1 MLSELISMD
10 TGEGLILPSRR
21 RGRRDSYTGSLSSL
35 QPDALGIQRARSVD
49 HTGYSR
55 PTAPRK
61 HYEVD
66 EPVKRLAND
75 SEFMKN
81 STVGIIARQERPSTP
96 SAPIQLLPSSP
107 PKSQGGPRAAPP
119 PTPKSFAK
127 QKAPSTPQS
136 RGRGSKSPIQ
146 WKSPRSKLSRYAGS
160 RSRAP
165 RHSLT
170 SSSPYNWTFPT
181 PNATSRFSIP
191 SRLFSPLTHVT
202 SVIDA
207 DAAAAAVP
215 IQYNS
220 AGDMIGITPAR
231 LIIHITSPESLDY
244 NLLSD
249 FFISYRQFMTDHELL
264 RLLTARY
271 KWAVNRSDD
280 IGRVIRLR
288 IFVAIR
294 HWILNYFADDFV
306 PSLGLRKDFV
316 AAINEFSKYGKVRAS
331 SGDRRLLGELKR
343 CWIRAC
349 SFYWDMPA
357 GVYSSNVLM
366 LGPERCFDER
376 LHPGGS
382 VGTRHVV
389 LEGNNKIKISQS
401 ETLPNQANY
410 AIPDSAVATIQLEP
424 QREQSSSPI
433 LPRNGLYM
441 TQQQQSTRLN
451 PSLSGAAS
459 LSSSLSNES
468 AASVDE
474 PRTPP
479 AVAHGWLWGCL
490 IRGSAKAIVDIPTDD
505 QSIVDAIIPPSP
517 TPVTQRHHVDA
528 MSEHSYSASESSDI
542 GGNFNNNPKVILKS
556 WRKRMFRNH
565 QRAGVGERVPP
576 IVPDFAVATQTM
588 DGSQINKVH
597 REHEMEYMGVRIDI
611 LAASVVDN
619 HKQYMATCDEIG
631 TADGNASREFSTS
644 RSVVQGGLGLGVRT
658 GYSSVLQGSPS
669 RTIRTTHN
677 DTDIKS
683 LRGTVIDFHDDKL
696 EAGTCVSTP
705 QELGSSVQ
713 SQSLDRTAT
722 IRQLFRARFPYDHV
736 IVSGSVASQVGADR
750 SQSVSNP
757 SSILHFPEFSPSHSS
772 TSDSLGSASAIQLA
786 EDFPGLRHRAAK
798 SDLKAGR
805 DISPTSFKWTS
816 TSTLGGTSFN
826 GDDVTRY
833 SLPLIVGPLQ
843 RVQESAPLAG
853 AGQSKSAN
861 MLIPGISEDIAKEI
875 LKLAEIPDDSCDGE
889 NAVDIALQKLEGNY
903 RPNRLSVGGKPN
915 GTVDADSCSIEE
927 SVPDDRLANFSCRRV
942 RGSERN
948 AWFLEG
954 RALDYSLEAVS
965 DDASPEILQ
974 PPSSPAFR
982 QSYQSTHP
990 SHGLSIYSERLSRL
1004 SVNSMASGASSTVS
1018 LSIHLP
1024 FILKYRAFDLA
1035 EQFTIIDR
1043 DALSEV
1049 DWKEL
1054 IELRWKQNVAPVQDW
1069 LSLLTVKD
1077 VRGVELIISRFNLM
1091 TSWVTSE
1098 IMLTRGLEERVRTIV
1113 KFIHVAAH
1121 TRELQN
1127 YSTFMQLTLALAS
1140 ATVQRLQ
1147 TTWQNVPPGD
1157 VALFQSLEELASP
1170 LKNFHNL
1177 RRAMDKSDVSKG
1189 CVPFIGLYL
1198 SDLTFNAERPVH
1210 VKPKLARDSLYSSDE
1225 ESDDV
1230 NDVFSPSRR
1239 EDNASNVSQLI
1250 NVERF
1255 RTSASIIKK
1264 LLYFVNSA
1272 RAYNGRLKTNPD
1284 IVSRCLYISCLDD
1297 DEIEECFQL
1306 MESP

>member
-1 MLSELISMD
+1 MD
-10 TGEGLILPSRR
+10 TEEGIILASRQSER
-21 RGRRDSYTGSLSSL
+21 QDSYTGSLSSSR
-35 QPDALGIQRARSVD
+35 PDVLSIQSARSAN
-49 HTGYSR
+49 HTGNR
-55 PTAPRK
+55 PNAARMP
-61 HYEVD
+61 YEVD
-66 EPVKRLAND
+66 EPVKRLPNG
-75 SEFMKN
+75 SEFIKN
-81 STVGIIARQERPSTP
+81 STASIIAGPERPSTP
-96 SAPIQLLPSSP
+96 SAPIQLLPQSH
-107 PKSQGGPRAAPP
+107 PKSQAAPRAAPL
-119 PTPKSFAK
+119 TPKSVAK

-136 RGRGSKSPIQ
+136 RGRQYRGSKSPIQ
-146 WKSPRSKLSRYAGS
+146 WKSPRSKLSRFTGSRS

-181 PNATSRFSIP
+181 PNVTSRFSIP
-191 SRLFSPLTHVT
+191 SRLFSSAPLTHVT

-215 IQYNS
+215 VEYNS
-220 AGDMIGITPAR
+220 AGDIIGITAAR
-231 LIIHITSPESLDY
+231 LIIHMTSPESLDY

-249 FFISYRQFMTDHELL
+249 FFISYRQFMTDNELL
-264 RLLTARY
+264 RLLKARY

-288 IFVAIR
+288 IFVALR

-316 AAINEFSKYGKVRAS
+316 AAINEFSQYGKVRAS
-331 SGDRRLLGELKR
+331 SGDRRLIGELKR
-343 CWIRAC
+343 CWIRTC
-349 SFYWDMPA
+349 SLYWDMPA
-357 GVYSSNVLM
+357 GVYSSKVLM

-376 LHPGGS
+376 LHPGGNIGS
-382 VGTRHVV
+382 RDVV
-389 LEGNNKIKISQS
+389 FEGNNKVKILQS
-401 ETLPNQANY
+401 ETSPKPANY
-410 AIPDSAVATIQLEP
+410 AIPDSAAATFQLEP
-424 QREQSSSPI
+424 LREQSSSPI

-441 TQQQQSTRLN
+441 SQQQQPTKLK
-451 PSLSGAAS
+451 PSLSGSPS
-459 LSSSLSNES
+459 LSSTSLSNES

-479 AVAHGWLWGCL
+479 VVAHGLLWGGL
-490 IRGSAKAIVDIPTDD
+490 IRGKADAIVDIPTDD

-517 TPVTQRHHVDA
+517 TPVTQSRD
-528 MSEHSYSASESSDI
+528 SDIISSHSDIASESRDVS
-542 GGNFNNNPKVILKS
+542 GNLSNNYPKVILKS
-556 WRKRMFRNH
+556 WRKRMFGNH
-565 QRAGVGERVPP
+565 QRGIGERIPP
-576 IVPDFAVATQTM
+576 VPDFAVTTQTM

-597 REHEMEYMGVRIDI
+597 TEQQMEYIGVRIDI

-619 HKQYMATCDEIG
+619 HKQLMATSDEIG
-631 TADGNASREFSTS
+631 SSVSRECSS
-644 RSVVQGGLGLGVRT
+644 RSVVPGGLGLGVRT

-669 RTIRTTHN
+669 RTTRTTHN

-683 LRGTVIDFHDDKL
+683 LRGTVIDFHDRSGS
-696 EAGTCVSTP
+696 GTYVSIP
-705 QELGSSVQ
+705 QELAGSVQ
-713 SQSLDRTAT
+713 SQYLDRTA
-722 IRQLFRARFPYDHV
+722 IRQLPSARSRFDQV
-736 IVSGSVASQVGADR
+736 EVSGSGASQVGAD
-750 SQSVSNP
+750 VSNP

-772 TSDSLGSASAIQLA
+772 TSDSLGSAIQLA
-786 EDFPGLRHRAAK
+786 DNFPGLRRRAAE

-805 DISPTSFKWTS
+805 DISPTNFKWTS
-816 TSTLGGTSFN
+816 SSSLGGTSFN
-826 GDDVTRY
+826 GDNVTRY
-833 SLPLIVGPLQ
+833 SLPQIMGPLQ
-843 RVQESAPLAG
+843 RVQESAPLEG
-853 AGQSKSAN
+853 TGQSKSAN
-861 MLIPGISEDIAKEI
+861 MLIPGISEDVAREI
-875 LKLAEIPDDSCDGE
+875 LKLAEIPDDSHDGE

-903 RPNRLSVGGKPN
+903 RPNRLSVGDGS
-915 GTVDADSCSIEE
+915 VDADPCSIIEE
-927 SVPDDRLANFSCRRV
+927 SLLDDRLASFTPRRGR

-948 AWFLEG
+948 AWFLDG
-954 RALDYSLEAVS
+954 SALDYSLEAVS
-965 DDASPEILQ
+965 NDASSHEIPQ
-974 PPSSPAFR
+974 PPSSPPFPR
-982 QSYQSTHP
+982 SYQSTPP
-990 SHGLSIYSERLSRL
+990 SRGLSIYSERLSRL
-1004 SVNSMASGASSTVS
+1004 SVNSMVSGASSTVS

-1024 FILKYRAFDLA
+1024 FILKYRAIDLA

-1043 DALSEV
+1043 DALAEV

-1157 VALFQSLEELASP
+1157 AALFQSLEELASP
-1170 LKNFHNL
+1170 LKNFRNL
-1177 RRAMDKSDVSKG
+1177 RRVMDKSDVSKG

-1225 ESDDV
+1225 DSDNE

-1239 EDNASNVSQLI
+1239 ENNTSNISQLI

-1272 RAYNGRLKTNPD
+1272 RAYNGRLQTNPD

>member
-1 MLSELISMD
+1 MSREVISMD

-21 RGRRDSYTGSLSSL
+21 SGRRDSCTGSLSSPR
-35 QPDALGIQRARSVD
+35 PDELSIQGAGSADHAGYRPNAARM
-49 HTGYSR
+49 R
-55 PTAPRK
+55 
-61 HYEVD
+61 YEVD
-66 EPVKRLAND
+66 EPVKRLPNG
-75 SEFMKN
+75 SEFIKN
-81 STVGIIARQERPSTP
+81 STVGIIAGQEGPSAP

-107 PKSQGGPRAAPP
+107 LKSQAAPRP
-119 PTPKSFAK
+119 DPSSTPKSFAK

-136 RGRGSKSPIQ
+136 RGRQYRGSKSPIQ
-146 WKSPRSKLSRYAGS
+146 WKSPRSKLSRFPES

-181 PNATSRFSIP
+181 PNLTSQFSIP
-191 SRLFSPLTHVT
+191 SRLFSSTPLTHVT
-202 SVIDA
+202 SVIDV

-215 IQYNS
+215 VQYNS
-220 AGDMIGITPAR
+220 AGDIIGITPAR
-231 LIIHITSPESLDY
+231 LIIHLTSPESLDY

-249 FFISYRQFMTDHELL
+249 FFISYRQFMTDNELL

-288 IFVAIR
+288 IFIALR

-306 PSLGLRKDFV
+306 PSLSLRKDFI
-316 AAINEFSKYGKVRAS
+316 AAINEFSQYGKVRAS

-343 CWIRAC
+343 CWIRVC
-349 SFYWDMPA
+349 SLYWDMPA
-357 GVYSSNVLM
+357 GIYSSNVLM
-366 LGPERCFDER
+366 LGLERCFDER
-376 LHPGGS
+376 LHPGGNI
-382 VGTRHVV
+382 GTRHVV
-389 LEGNNKIKISQS
+389 LEGNNKINISQS
-401 ETLPNQANY
+401 ETSPKRANI
-410 AIPDSAVATIQLEP
+410 AIPDSAVSTFPLEP
-424 QREQSSSPI
+424 RREQSSSPI

-441 TQQQQSTRLN
+441 SQQQQSTRLKS
-451 PSLSGAAS
+451 SLSGAPS
-459 LSSSLSNES
+459 LSSSNES

-479 AVAHGWLWGCL
+479 MVTRGWLWGCL
-490 IRGSAKAIVDIPTDD
+490 IRGNAKTIVDIPTDD

-517 TPVTQRHHVDA
+517 TPVTQSHDSDI
-528 MSEHSYSASESSDI
+528 MSEHSYIAKESRDI
-542 GGNFNNNPKVILKS
+542 RGNLSNNNPKVILKS
-556 WRKRMFRNH
+556 WRKRMFGSH
-565 QRAGVGERVPP
+565 QRGGIAERVPL
-576 IVPDFAVATQTM
+576 IVPDFAVGTHTM
-588 DGSQINKVH
+588 DGSQMNKVH
-597 REHEMEYMGVRIDI
+597 REQEMEYMGIRIDI

-619 HKQYMATCDEIG
+619 HKQLMAKGDENG
-631 TADGNASREFSTS
+631 TSDGNASPECSTT
-644 RSVVQGGLGLGVRT
+644 RSVVQGGLGVGVRT
-658 GYSSVLQGSPS
+658 GYSSVLQSSPS

-683 LRGTVIDFHDDKL
+683 LRGTVINFHDGKSG
-696 EAGTCVSTP
+696 AGICVSTP
-705 QELGSSVQ
+705 QELGGRP
-713 SQSLDRTAT
+713 SQALDRTAS
-722 IRQLFRARFPYDHV
+722 RKLPRAFPYDQAEA
-736 IVSGSVASQVGADR
+736 SGSVASQFGADC

-757 SSILHFPEFSPSHSS
+757 SSILHFPEFSPSYSS
-772 TSDSLGSASAIQLA
+772 TSDSLGSAIQLA
-786 EDFPGLRHRAAK
+786 ENFPGLRRRAAE

-805 DISPTSFKWTS
+805 DVSPTNFKWTS
-816 TSTLGGTSFN
+816 TSSLGGTSFN
-826 GDDVTRY
+826 GDNVTRY
-833 SLPLIVGPLQ
+833 SLPLIMGPLQ
-843 RVQESAPLAG
+843 RVQESAPLEG
-853 AGQSKSAN
+853 TGQSKSTN

-875 LKLAEIPDDSCDGE
+875 LKLAEIPDDSHAGE

-903 RPNRLSVGGKPN
+903 RPNRLSVGEKPN
-915 GTVDADSCSIEE
+915 GSMDADSCSIIEE
-927 SVPDDRLANFSCRRV
+927 SVPDERLANFTPRRA

-948 AWFLEG
+948 AWFLDG
-954 RALDYSLEAVS
+954 RALDYSLETVS
-965 DDASPEILQ
+965 DDASPEISQ
-974 PPSSPAFR
+974 PPSSPPFP
-982 QSYQSTHP
+982 QSYQSTPP
-990 SHGLSIYSERLSRL
+990 SRGLSIYRKRLSRL

-1024 FILKYRAFDLA
+1024 FILKYRAIDLA

-1043 DALSEV
+1043 DALAEV

-1054 IELRWKQNVAPVQDW
+1054 IELRWKQNVDPVQDW
-1069 LSLLTVKD
+1069 LSLITVKD

-1091 TSWVTSE
+1091 TSWITSE

-1140 ATVQRLQ
+1140 ATVQRLR

-1177 RRAMDKSDVSKG
+1177 RRAIDKSDISKG

-1225 ESDDV
+1225 DSDDD
-1230 NDVFSPSRR
+1230 NDVFSAPRR
-1239 EDNASNVSQLI
+1239 DNNASNVSQLI

-1255 RTSASIIKK
+1255 RTAASIIKK

-1272 RAYNGRLKTNPD
+1272 RAYNDRLKTNPD

>member
-1 MLSELISMD
+1 MD
-10 TGEGLILPSRR
+10 TGEGVILPSRQSE
-21 RGRRDSYTGSLSSL
+21 RRDSYTGSLSSSR
-35 QPDALGIQRARSVD
+35 PDVLSIQSARSAD
-49 HTGYSR
+49 HTGYRSNAAR
-55 PTAPRK
+55 MP
-61 HYEVD
+61 YEVD
-66 EPVKRLAND
+66 EPVKRLP
-75 SEFMKN
+75 SGSVFIKN
-81 STVGIIARQERPSTP
+81 STVSIIAGPERPSTP

-107 PKSQGGPRAAPP
+107 PKSQAAPRAAPS
-119 PTPKSFAK
+119 TPKSLAK
-127 QKAPSTPQS
+127 QTVPSTPQS
-136 RGRGSKSPIQ
+136 RGRQYRGNNSPIQ
-146 WKSPRSKLSRYAGS
+146 WKSPRSKLSRFTGSRS

-181 PNATSRFSIP
+181 PNVTSRFSIP
-191 SRLFSPLTHVT
+191 SRLFSSTPLTQAT
-202 SVIDA
+202 SVVDA

-215 IQYNS
+215 VQYNS
-220 AGDMIGITPAR
+220 AGDIIGITPAR
-231 LIIHITSPESLDY
+231 LIIHMTSPESLDY
-244 NLLSD
+244 NLVSD
-249 FFISYRQFMTDHELL
+249 FFISYRQFMTDNELL

-280 IGRVIRLR
+280 VGRVIRLR
-288 IFVAIR
+288 IFVALR

-316 AAINEFSKYGKVRAS
+316 AVTNEFSQYGKVRAS
-331 SGDRRLLGELKR
+331 SGDRRLIGELKR
-343 CWIRAC
+343 CWIRVC
-349 SFYWDMPA
+349 SLYWDMPA
-357 GVYSSNVLM
+357 GVYSSKVLM

-376 LHPGGS
+376 LHPGGNI
-382 VGTRHVV
+382 GTRDVA
-389 LEGNNKIKISQS
+389 LESNNKIKFLQS
-401 ETLPNQANY
+401 ETSPKRANY
-410 AIPDSAVATIQLEP
+410 AMPDSAAATFQLEP
-424 QREQSSSPI
+424 RREQSSSPI
-433 LPRNGLYM
+433 LPRKGLFM
-441 TQQQQSTRLN
+441 SQQHPSTRLKPSLASA
-451 PSLSGAAS
+451 PSLSS
-459 LSSSLSNES
+459 PSLSNES
-468 AASVDE
+468 AVSVDE

-479 AVAHGWLWGCL
+479 VVGRGWLWGGL
-490 IRGSAKAIVDIPTDD
+490 IRGKAETIVDIPTDD
-505 QSIVDAIIPPSP
+505 QSIVDAIMPPSP
-517 TPVTQRHHVDA
+517 TPVTQSHDSDII
-528 MSEHSYSASESSDI
+528 SEHSDIASESRDI
-542 GGNFNNNPKVILKS
+542 GGNLSNNNPKVILKS
-556 WRKRMFRNH
+556 WRKRMFGNH
-565 QRAGVGERVPP
+565 QRGIGERIPP
-576 IVPDFAVATQTM
+576 IVPDFAVTTQTM

-597 REHEMEYMGVRIDI
+597 REQQMEYIGVRIDI

-619 HKQYMATCDEIG
+619 HKQLMATCDEIG
-631 TADGNASREFSTS
+631 SSDGNVSRECRT

-669 RTIRTTHN
+669 RTTRTTYN

-683 LRGTVIDFHDDKL
+683 LRGTVIDFHDDRSG
-696 EAGTCVSTP
+696 AGTCVSTL
-705 QELGSSVQ
+705 QELGGSVQ
-713 SQSLDRTAT
+713 SQSLDRTA
-722 IRQLFRARFPYDHV
+722 IRQLPRARCPYDQV
-736 IVSGSVASQVGADR
+736 EVSGSVVSQVGADC

-757 SSILHFPEFSPSHSS
+757 SSILHFPAFSPSHSS
-772 TSDSLGSASAIQLA
+772 TSDSLGSAIQLT
-786 EDFPGLRHRAAK
+786 ENFPGLRRRPAE

-805 DISPTSFKWTS
+805 DISPTNFRWTS
-816 TSTLGGTSFN
+816 SSSLGGTSFN
-826 GDDVTRY
+826 GDNVTRY
-833 SLPLIVGPLQ
+833 SLPRIMGPLQ
-843 RVQESAPLAG
+843 RVQESAPLEG
-853 AGQSKSAN
+853 TGQSKSAN
-861 MLIPGISEDIAKEI
+861 MLIAGISEDIVKEI
-875 LKLAEIPDDSCDGE
+875 LKLAEIPDDSHDGE

-903 RPNRLSVGGKPN
+903 RPNRLFVGEKPD
-915 GTVDADSCSIEE
+915 GSVDADPCSIIEE
-927 SVPDDRLANFSCRRV
+927 SRLDDRLASFTSRRG

-948 AWFLEG
+948 AWFLDG

-965 DDASPEILQ
+965 DDASHEIPQ
-974 PPSSPAFR
+974 PPSSPPFP
-982 QSYQSTHP
+982 QSCQSTPP
-990 SHGLSIYSERLSRL
+990 SRGLSIYSERLSRL
-1004 SVNSMASGASSTVS
+1004 SVNSIASGASSTVS

-1024 FILKYRAFDLA
+1024 FILKYRSIDLA

-1043 DALSEV
+1043 DALAEV

-1140 ATVQRLQ
+1140 ATVQRLR
-1147 TTWQNVPPGD
+1147 TTWQNVPHGD
-1157 VALFQSLEELASP
+1157 VALFQSLEKLASP

-1177 RRAMDKSDVSKG
+1177 RRVIDKSDVSKG

-1225 ESDDV
+1225 DSDNE

-1239 EDNASNVSQLI
+1239 EHNTSNISQLI

-1272 RAYNGRLKTNPD
+1272 QAYNGRLKTNPD